1 MKRFTLPRTIALT
14 LTCALGLMA
23 SAPVLRA
30 DDAPPA
36 DAKPA
41 EAPAADAPAEVPSA
55 PAEATPE
62 PERIE
67 GAKLIKIDAEGKT
80 ITLLVAPDAS
90 KAGRAYKRYK
100 LMIDDKSL
108 ILVDQQPSTMEALQ
122 TGMRVDVGYF
132 KKGKNEVLDTLVV
145 IGKDE

>member
-14 LTCALGLMA
+14 LTCALGLA
-23 SAPVLRA
+23 VSAPVVRA
-30 DDAPPA
+30 DDSPPA

-41 EAPAADAPAEVPSA
+41 EAPVVEAPAVEA
-55 PAEATPE
+55 PTEATPE
-62 PERIE
+62 PERLE
-67 GAKLIKIDAEGKT
+67 GVKLIKIDAEGKS
-80 ITLLVAPDAS
+80 ITVLVAPDAA

-108 ILVDQQPSTMEALQ
+108 ILVDQQPSTMKALQ
-122 TGMRVDVGYF
+122 TGMRVDVGFF
-132 KKGKNEVLDTLVV
+132 KKGKNDVLDTLVV